1 MATRRRERTIDPEL
15 ITNSMQ
21 WADAYKN
28 EYKNI
33 KQGKNG
39 DLMVFDAAT
48 QSVLVKTIP
57 HLYEYDS
64 TVILA
69 NEQNNELRAI
79 ASAKRTALKQE
90 IDMKADRVRTRFVE
104 KETLLLETIEA
115 WNTEQDPAIRRNLAY
130 QIGLYGKE
138 IQDAENALQ
147 LALYPQRR
155 IRTEEVPKVLL
166 NYASK
171 ANGNTIVHD
180 IVFETTTPSS
190 RSFTVEGTV

>member
-28 EYKNI
+28 EYRNI

-39 DLMVFDAAT
+39 DLLVLDSAT

-64 TVILA
+64 TVVLST
-69 NEQNNELRAI
+69 EQNSELRAI
-79 ASAKRTALKQE
+79 ASLKRTALKQE
-90 IDMKADRVRTRFVE
+90 IDGKAKEKQKIFVE
-104 KETLLLETIEA
+104 KETSLLEAIEN
-115 WNTEQDPAIRRNLAY
+115 WHREKDPALRRNLAY
-130 QIGLYGKE
+130 QIGLYGKD

-147 LALYPQRR
+147 TARYPQRH
-155 IRTEEVPKVLL
+155 IRTEEVPKILL

-171 ANGNTIVHD
+171 ANGNTIING

-190 RSFTVEGTV
+190 RSFTVEGKV

>member
-39 DLMVFDAAT
+39 DLLVLDAAT

-64 TVILA
+64 TVVLST
-69 NEQNNELRAI
+69 EQNSELRAI
-79 ASAKRTALKQE
+79 ASLKRTALKQE
-90 IDMKADRVRTRFVE
+90 IDGKANEKQTIFVE
-104 KETLLLETIEA
+104 KETLLLEAIEN
-115 WNTEQDPAIRRNLAY
+115 WHIEKDPALRRNLAY
-130 QIGLYGKE
+130 QIGLYGKD

-147 LALYPQRR
+147 IARYPQRH
-155 IRTEEVPKVLL
+155 IRTEEVPKILL

-171 ANGNTIVHD
+171 ANGNTLVNG
-180 IVFETTTPSS
+180 IVFETTTPAS
-190 RSFTVEGTV
+190 RSFTVEGKV